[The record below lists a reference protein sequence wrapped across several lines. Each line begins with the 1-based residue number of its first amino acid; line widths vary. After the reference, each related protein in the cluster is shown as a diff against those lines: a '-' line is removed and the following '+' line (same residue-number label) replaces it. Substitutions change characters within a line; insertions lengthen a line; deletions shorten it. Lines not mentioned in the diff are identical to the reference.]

1 MNRKEE
7 EELSKVGG
15 LGAGKEDRK
24 RSAEAVHPPSRQGEG
39 KDPGKTVSAIGKW
52 RGSSRNKGHW
62 ARNETNFNLNTIV
75 RRI

>member
-1 MNRKEE
+1 MNRKEG
-7 EELSKVGG
+7 EELRW
-15 LGAGKEDRK
+15 EDRK
-24 RSAEAVHPPSRQGEG
+24 RSAAVHPTSRQEEG
-39 KDPGKTVSAIGKW
+39 RKDPGKTVSAIGKW